1 MSRHHFEALPR
12 PALAFR
18 LLERF
23 VLFDS
28 FHSKFSSLFPVFSQ
42 CFNSFSL
49 YILFQDTI
57 GFNLAGLRFIQGE
70 MEAKQET
77 FFTDATEK
85 VKKIRK
91 KHKSA
96 VVQVVK

>member
-1 MSRHHFEALPR
+1 MS
-12 PALAFR
+12 
-18 LLERF
+18 
-23 VLFDS
+23 
-28 FHSKFSSLFPVFSQ
+28 FSPFFSQ
-42 CFNSFSL
+42 FLNSFSL

-57 GFNLAGLRFIQGE
+57 GFNLAGLRFIRGE
-70 MEAKQET
+70 MEAKKET
-77 FFTDATEK
+77 FFADATEK